1 MSIEIDENGTIHLY
15 QGDSGEI
22 IVTGLDKSKSGE
34 IYLAIQDQKRKLIG
48 NEIKVVI
55 SNNEYVS
62 FYLTPDFTDLL
73 KVPENKPYEIYY
85 YGIKFCD
92 PNSKIEDTLFVRD
105 SSFGDLN
112 QIIVY
117 PKKVS
122 AI

>member
-1 MSIEIDENGTIHLY
+1 MTIEIDDKGLISMY

-34 IYLAIQDQKRKLIG
+34 IYFAIQDKKRKLIG
-48 NEIKVVI
+48 NEIKVVM

-92 PNSKIEDTLFVRD
+92 PDTKTEDTLFVRD

-112 QIIVY
+112 QIVVY

-122 AI
+122 GT

>member
-1 MSIEIDENGTIHLY
+1 MSIDIDEKGTIYLY

-22 IVTGLDKSKSGE
+22 FVFGLDSSKTGE
-34 IYLAIQDQKRKLIG
+34 MYFAIQDKKRKLIG
-48 NEIKVVI
+48 NEIKVVV
-55 SNNEYVS
+55 SRQESVS
-62 FYLTPDFTDLL
+62 FYLTPDYTDLL
-73 KVPENKPYEIYY
+73 KVPDNKPYEIYY

-92 PNSKIEDTLFVRD
+92 SNSQVEDTFFVKE

-122 AI
+122 GS